1 MGGALGGAVVT
12 EQMKTIQVTEEE
24 FEYLIRLRAE
34 LQRRRDAGSP
44 VDRLPGGQRGADIA
58 MGAVAGM
65 AAYWL
70 WEELME
76 DDGEEEEEAEEVAE
90 AKAVAKAPRSRRSRT
105 PRRTWRR

>member
-1 MGGALGGAVVT
+1 
-12 EQMKTIQVTEEE
+12 MKTIQVTEEE
-24 FEYLIRLRAE
+24 FEYLMRLRAE
-34 LQRRRDAGSP
+34 LLRRRETGSP

-76 DDGEEEEEAEEVAE
+76 DEEDEEEAEEVAQV
-90 AKAVAKAPRSRRSRT
+90 KAVAKAPARRRPRA
-105 PRRTWRR
+105 PRRTWGR